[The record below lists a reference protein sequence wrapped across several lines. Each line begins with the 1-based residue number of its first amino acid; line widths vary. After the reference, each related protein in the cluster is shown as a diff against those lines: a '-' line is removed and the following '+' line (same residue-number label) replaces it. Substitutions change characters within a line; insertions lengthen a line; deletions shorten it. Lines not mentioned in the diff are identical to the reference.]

1 MHDSPSGKKRSSL
14 MREKLGGFATTVR
27 RGLPRQLQASLFGR
41 PQGLVSIEECRSA
54 LNGPIEWLSTD
65 ETSRGTEPATMEETL
80 HWKFRTPY
88 YQKRRHSDVWVAR
101 LKDGYIRAGR
111 YALTPDYRLV
121 EEAISEHA
129 VQMGMH
135 QGLATRRPLISQTQY
150 RRVALL
156 GTPWAGSH
164 FHWLF
169 DVLPRMGI
177 LAESGVPERGIGH
190 YAIPQTAHA
199 PYLQALRHLGVGD
212 GQLIQMGPT
221 DRIYVEDLLLPSL
234 PERRGNPPAWVC
246 RFLRDRLLPLADGA
260 STEWPERIYVER
272 HGTREVT
279 NQGDVDEVLV
289 RHGITTIRP
298 EEYSLGAQVALFQ
311 NAELI
316 VGPHGAGLA
325 NIVFASP
332 GTQVVEIFSPNYVNV
347 CNASI
352 ASRQDLRYSYL
363 IGEGERPPA
372 GVDPF
377 HVHEDI
383 TVDVKR
389 LDQWL
394 CSFPN

>member
-1 MHDSPSGKKRSSL
+1 MHDSPSVKRLSSL
-14 MREKLGGFATTVR
+14 MREKLGTLATTVR
-27 RGLPRQLQASLFGR
+27 RGLPRRLQASLFGR
-41 PQGLVSIEECRSA
+41 PQGLVSIEECRAA
-54 LNGPIEWLSTD
+54 LDGPIEWLSTD
-65 ETSRGTEPATMEETL
+65 ETSRGTEPATMEDTL
-80 HWKFRTPY
+80 HWKFHTPY

-101 LKDGYIRAGR
+101 LKGGYIRAGR
-111 YALTPDYRLV
+111 YALTPDHRLI
-121 EEAISEHA
+121 EEVISEHA
-129 VQMGMH
+129 VQRGV
-135 QGLATRRPLISQTQY
+135 QQRLATRRPSIGQTRYQ
-150 RRVALL
+150 RVALL
-156 GTPWAGSH
+156 GTHWAGSH

-177 LAESGVPERGIGH
+177 LSESGVPRGSIAH
-190 YAIPQTAHA
+190 YAMPQTAHA
-199 PYLQALRHLGVGD
+199 PYLEALRHLGVGD

-221 DRIYVEDLLLPSL
+221 DRIYVEDLILPSL

-246 RFLRDRLLPLADGA
+246 QFLRDQFLPLADGA
-260 STEWPERIYVER
+260 SAGRPERIYVER
-272 HGTREVT
+272 RGNREVT
-279 NQGDVDEVLV
+279 NQDAVEEVLA

-298 EEYSLGAQVALFQ
+298 EEHSLGAQVALFQ

-372 GVDPF
+372 GVAPF

-383 TVDVKR
+383 TVNVER

-394 CSFPN
+394 GSFPN